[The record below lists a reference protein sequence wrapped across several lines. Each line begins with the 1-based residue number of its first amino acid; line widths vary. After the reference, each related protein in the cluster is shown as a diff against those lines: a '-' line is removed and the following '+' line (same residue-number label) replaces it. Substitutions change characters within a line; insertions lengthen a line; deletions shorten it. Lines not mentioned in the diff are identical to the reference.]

1 MNLTDS
7 YILKFLKGSPVFLD
21 DICIIYPP
29 TLGQVVDEGYDKF
42 QEYVGALTANKPSSS
57 QFQDAEFKE
66 IMSKLSDFQYIL
78 LMACMDVN
86 VNSTL
91 KQAFRFF
98 THEEVTF
105 SLEPPQIVIGPLQE
119 KHILNEEKFYDF
131 QRIIR
136 RVNFLEQEGEEIIIY
151 PDDNPITKRMKEKLR
166 ERQAQLRRAKA
177 KQSNGDSDL
186 KLSDLIGSLTINN
199 CNLNIQ
205 NIWDISYYAF
215 HDQLKRMGWRDQFNI
230 NQSAALAGA
239 KLEKNKLRHWMRSIA
254 NSDNS

>member
-177 KQSNGDSDL
+177 KQNNGDSDL